1 MDAKLRDRLAASMI
15 NAKLPYMYSTSA
27 VGFVLSAT
35 ELQGTLWCSYPR
47 DGNSMSLAEHG
58 CASTAQGI
66 GSFKY
71 LERMLIFHMNHLK
84 PSSTCLWGKPDATDR
99 SDCRY
104 NEVVLDGAA
113 YAARLPAAVE
123 AIFFP
128 EHGPVHHAEGD
139 EARAK
144 ALHAAFGRAFAGASV
159 PSSSSRSSSV
169 GGGSSV
175 RGNVPLL
182 AFDVAKAR
190 SGLAP
195 FREVRV

>member
-1 MDAKLRDRLAASMI
+1 MDRCVRCGAWCDCGEPLVARLNRQFLEGRPSDALHEAGVLVRQVDAMVDAVGAEPWGPAVDAKLRDRLAASMI

-113 YAARLPAAVE
+113 GWRDSAV
-123 AIFFP
+123 
-128 EHGPVHHAEGD
+128 
-139 EARAK
+139 
-144 ALHAAFGRAFAGASV
+144 FG
-159 PSSSSRSSSV
+159 
-169 GGGSSV
+169 
-175 RGNVPLL
+175 
-182 AFDVAKAR
+182 
-190 SGLAP
+190 
-195 FREVRV
+195 